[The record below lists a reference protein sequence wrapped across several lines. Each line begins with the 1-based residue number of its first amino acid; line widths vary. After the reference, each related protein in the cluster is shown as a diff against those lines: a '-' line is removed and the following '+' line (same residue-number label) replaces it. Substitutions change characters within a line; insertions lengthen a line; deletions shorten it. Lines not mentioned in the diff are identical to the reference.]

1 MKEYAF
7 AILFSKRRIKK
18 TTNFQNKESESKACF
33 VPDQVNIYQSVFLIE
48 KRLGKK
54 SQKKENQY
62 NQTSKENN
70 MQNIQMSFIHYPYEQ
85 SLNNILTKY
94 KQHID
99 KLSIIYQIKRN
110 IIQCKRLPQSDK

>member
-1 MKEYAF
+1 
-7 AILFSKRRIKK
+7 
-18 TTNFQNKESESKACF
+18 
-33 VPDQVNIYQSVFLIE
+33 
-48 KRLGKK
+48 
-54 SQKKENQY
+54 
-62 NQTSKENN
+62 